1 MSMQILRSWMFVPG
15 HQQRMVDKALGL
27 ELDAAIFDLEDS
39 VPPAEKD
46 AARERVAAALEHP
59 PGGPLRF
66 VRTHPVGSAG
76 IDADLDAV
84 VRPGLDGLV
93 LPKVDRAEDLLLV
106 DSKLEGREPNVGL
119 EPGSVRMVALVESAR
134 GLIQAPAIAASCPR
148 LVGLMFGAEDF
159 ALDLGLFATRE
170 GELGDLLY
178 ARSAL
183 VVAAASERLQA
194 IDRVYLDI
202 RNPEGLLKDTRL
214 ARELG
219 FTGKSL
225 IHPGQI
231 EAVHRV
237 FQPTAGEVEQARS
250 VVAAFEEAVAAG
262 LGSVAVD
269 GQMVDL
275 PIVERARRILKLV
288 GS

>member
-1 MSMQILRSWMFVPG
+1 MQILRSWMFVPG
-15 HQQRMVDKALGL
+15 HQQRMIDKALGL
-27 ELDAAIFDLEDS
+27 RLDVAMFDLEDG

-46 AARERVAAALEHP
+46 TARNLVAATLGRS

-66 VRTHPVGSAG
+66 VRIHPAGSPAMET
-76 IDADLDAV
+76 DLRAV
-84 VRPGLDGLV
+84 IQPGLDGLV
-93 LPKVDRAEDLLLV
+93 LTKVNGPDDVLRVAAILDEREEDVGLQPGSARLLV
-106 DSKLEGREPNVGL
+106 TI
-119 EPGSVRMVALVESAR
+119 ESAR

-170 GELGDLLY
+170 GEAGDMLY

-194 IDRVYLDI
+194 IDRIYLDI
-202 RNPEGLLKDTRL
+202 RNPAGFERDAGL

-219 FTGKSL
+219 FTGKAL

-231 EAVHRV
+231 EIAHTV
-237 FQPTAGEVEQARS
+237 FRPTDAEVEYARR
-250 VVAAFEEAVAAG
+250 VVTAFEEAEAAG
-262 LGSVAVD
+262 AGAVAVD

-275 PIVERARRILKLV
+275 PVVERARRILQLME
-288 GS
+288 

>member
-1 MSMQILRSWMFVPG
+1 
-15 HQQRMVDKALGL
+15 
-27 ELDAAIFDLEDS
+27 
-39 VPPAEKD
+39 
-46 AARERVAAALEHP
+46 
-59 PGGPLRF
+59 
-66 VRTHPVGSAG
+66 
-76 IDADLDAV
+76 
-84 VRPGLDGLV
+84 
-93 LPKVDRAEDLLLV
+93 
-106 DSKLEGREPNVGL
+106 
-119 EPGSVRMVALVESAR
+119 
-134 GLIQAPAIAASCPR
+134 
-148 LVGLMFGAEDF
+148 MFGAEDF
-159 ALDLGLFATRE
+159 ALDLGLFTTRE
-170 GELGDLLY
+170 GESGDLLY

-183 VVAAASERLQA
+183 VVAAASERLQV

-237 FQPTAGEVEQARS
+237 FQPTAGEVEQARR
-250 VVAAFEEAVAAG
+250 VVEAFEEAEAAG
-262 LGSVAVD
+262 RGSVAVD

-288 GS
+288 GSL